1 MEMEHIN
8 ENTIRVLIRS
18 EDLAA
23 RGFTFIDL
31 LGNQQE
37 IENFFYS
44 ILEEVDVNGDFKSS
58 EAVTFQVLPNGDG
71 LELFISKNISAEE
84 IDAYNLFSEQFSE
97 EGLLSFLEQ
106 DETEE
111 EAEMLDQM
119 IEAVD
124 QKGSN
129 KKAKKQALDQKAKSK
144 AKKEEIRRAYVFEL
158 MNFEAGVYLA
168 GAVTLDDVE
177 TNLVTM
183 DNHYYLSV
191 HFSPEASELE
201 IKNKVAHLAEFARLS
216 EGTAD
221 VLLEHGQVLMAQDA
235 IGTIRQYFLTD

>member
-1 MEMEHIN
+1 MEHIN

-44 ILEEVDVNGDFKSS
+44 ILEEVDVNDEFKSS

-84 IDAYNLFSEQFSE
+84 MDTYNLFTEQFSE
-97 EGLLSFLEQ
+97 EGLLSFLDHE
-106 DETEE
+106 ETEE
-111 EAEMLDQM
+111 EAEILDSM

-124 QKGSN
+124 DKN
-129 KKAKKQALDQKAKSK
+129 KNKNEKKKVESQPLKQKAKSK
-144 AKKEEIRRAYVFEL
+144 KEVIPREYVFEL
-158 MNFEAGVYLA
+158 MNFEAGIYLA
-168 GAVTLDDVE
+168 SAVELEEVQ
-177 TNLVTM
+177 TNLVNM
-183 DNHYYLSV
+183 DNRYYLSV
-191 HFSPEASELE
+191 HFSPEASDLE
-201 IKNKVAHLAEFARLS
+201 IKNKVAHLAEFARLI
-216 EGTAD
+216 EGTVD
-221 VLLEHGQVLMAQDA
+221 VLLEHGQLIMAEDA
-235 IGTIRQYFLTD
+235 IGTIKQYFVTE

>member
-8 ENTIRVLIRS
+8 ENTIRVLIKS

-37 IENFFYS
+37 IESFFYS
-44 ILEEVDVNGDFKSS
+44 ILEEVDVDGEFKSS

-84 IDAYNLFSEQFSE
+84 MGTYNLFSEQFSE
-97 EGLLSFLEQ
+97 EGFLSFLEHE
-106 DETEE
+106 ETEE
-111 EAEMLDQM
+111 EAELLDSM

-124 QKGSN
+124 DKNKQEKVESQSLNQKP
-129 KKAKKQALDQKAKSK
+129 KSK
-144 AKKEEIRRAYVFEL
+144 KEAIARAYVFEL
-158 MNFEAGVYLA
+158 MNFEAGIYLA
-168 GAVTLDDVE
+168 GAVELDDVQ
-177 TNLVTM
+177 TNLVSM

-191 HFSPEASELE
+191 HFSPEASDLE
-201 IKNKVAHLAEFARLS
+201 IKNKIAHLAEFARLS
-216 EGTAD
+216 EGTTD
-221 VLLEHGQVLMAQDA
+221 VLLEHGQVIMAEDA
-235 IGTIRQYFLTD
+235 IGTIREYFLSE